1 MIETALLL
9 LATAFCVGVVA
20 VVAGGPAPVV
30 VIGERGECGYLTIEV
45 LAPQGHEVRAGQVTV
60 VGRDGRSGI
69 DLGPGTHRLAL
80 AGVGPHQV
88 SWTVSASGGGT
99 TEGSMLV
106 A

>member
-1 MIETALLL
+1 MIELALLL
-9 LATAFCVGVVA
+9 AAVALCLGVVA
-20 VVAGGPAPVV
+20 VLAGGPAPVV

-45 LAPQGHEVRAGQVTV
+45 LAPQGRAVRAGQVTV
-60 VGRDGRSGI
+60 VGRDSRCGL
-69 DLGPGTHRLAL
+69 DLGPGTHRLTL